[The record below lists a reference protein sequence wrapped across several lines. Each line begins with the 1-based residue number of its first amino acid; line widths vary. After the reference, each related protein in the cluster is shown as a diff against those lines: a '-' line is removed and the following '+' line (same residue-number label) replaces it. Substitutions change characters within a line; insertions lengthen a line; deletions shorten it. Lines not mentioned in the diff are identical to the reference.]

1 MRNQTSDLWI
11 LCSDALPLNL
21 KETLW
26 SCIMLGSAMLLV
38 SCFVNRIRKM
48 VSFELG
54 KEKEKEAVLSCC
66 EHGTN
71 KKL

>member
-1 MRNQTSDLWI
+1 
-11 LCSDALPLNL
+11 
-21 KETLW
+21 
-26 SCIMLGSAMLLV
+26 MLLV

-48 VSFELG
+48 VSVELG